1 MVQLREST
9 GQRIADFN
17 IKAYKTFSETQIWAA
32 LSYRKSFD
40 TNAIDN
46 AQFIS
51 PIIGLNYDNLMFSYT
66 YTNQMNDTVL
76 TSSGFHQISVGIN
89 LWTRQQ
95 RGAACP
101 NINSAFGSF

>member
-1 MVQLREST
+1 
-9 GQRIADFN
+9 
-17 IKAYKTFSETQIWAA
+17 
-32 LSYRKSFD
+32 
-40 TNAIDN
+40 
-46 AQFIS
+46 
-51 PIIGLNYDNLMFSYT
+51 MFSYT